1 MTEEAPEGRDEPIPQ
16 VEAMARAQALP
27 VEFEERQRGDGEGG
41 AMSEEGEEVDVT
53 TLEESDRTLHALLY
67 TGGSTEYA
75 YIYLAWVEGEF
86 NGNRMLFL
94 RYVWLSKPG
103 AYESD
108 MWGENGMNIR
118 LVEGMPNPFTQA
130 NVAAMQ
136 GIIQGRDGDPAYFA
150 VGGDD

>member
-1 MTEEAPEGRDEPIPQ
+1 MTESAPEGRDEPIP
-16 VEAMARAQALP
+16 EAEALARVQALP
-27 VEFEERQRGDGEGG
+27 VEFDTDEDSDEY
-41 AMSEEGEEVDVT
+41 T
-53 TLEESDRTLHALLY
+53 TLEESDRTLHSVLY

-75 YIYLAWVEGEF
+75 HIYLAWITGEY

-118 LVEGMPNPFTQA
+118 LVEGMPNAFSPAT
-130 NVAAMQ
+130 VAAMQ
-136 GIIQGRDGDPAYFA
+136 GAKQGRDGDPNYFE
-150 VGGDD
+150 VGD